1 MLCHR
6 CGDQVEDNLCWEG
19 PLTRSDSPGRT
30 RPIVKE
36 LLLRSASLARVRG
49 RKTFSEIFSV
59 AVDGRLSERSFDA
72 EVADKGRA

>member
-6 CGDQVEDNLCWEG
+6 CGDPVEDNLCCG
-19 PLTRSDSPGRT
+19 RPRTRSDSPGRT
-30 RPIVKE
+30 RPNAKE
-36 LLLRSASLARVRG
+36 LLLRSASLARVQG

-59 AVDGRLSERSFDA
+59 DVDGRLSERSFDA